1 MDGKLVKV
9 AGNRLVL
16 ETSEGLNLSRVNHL
30 SEGQQPSV
38 EFTIVDQRKISRD
51 QRAKIWALIHDLCDY
66 TGDTPDYWE
75 AEFKWRVQT
84 AFGIQKFSLSDCSV
98 TTANRMILV
107 ILDFLFSENIP
118 FKTEIWDSL
127 PQEFPKQILCL
138 RNRQCVICGKPNADL
153 AHFKTVG
160 LGRNRH
166 KIDERKMYFFTLC
179 REHHQEQHAEGINSF
194 IQKYHIKPVRLS
206 NSDLIRFKILTRH
219 QLEKL
224 EKNDGIQNF

>member
-16 ETSEGLNLSRVNHL
+16 ETSEGLNLSQVNHL

-51 QRAKIWALIHDLCDY
+51 QRAKIWALIHDLCNY
-66 TGDTPDYWE
+66 TGDTPEYWE
-75 AEFKWRVQT
+75 AEFKWRVHT
-84 AFGIQKFSLSDCSV
+84 AFGVPKFSLSDCSV

-166 KIDERKMYFFTLC
+166 KIDERKMFFFTLC
-179 REHHQEQHAEGINSF
+179 REHHHEQHTEGINSF

-224 EKNDGIQNF
+224 EENDGVQNF

>member
-1 MDGKLVKV
+1 MNGKLVKV
-9 AGNRLVL
+9 AGRRLVL
-16 ETSEGLNLSRVNHL
+16 ETSEEFNLSQVNHL
-30 SEGQQPSV
+30 SEGQQPSFDV
-38 EFTIVDQRKISRD
+38 TIVDQRKISRD

-84 AFGIQKFSLSDCSV
+84 AFGVPKFSLSDCSV

-138 RNRQCVICGKPNADL
+138 RNRQCVICRKPNADL

-166 KIDERKMYFFTLC
+166 KIDERKMFFFTLC
-179 REHHQEQHAEGINSF
+179 REHHQEQHTEGINSF

-219 QLEKL
+219 HLEKL
-224 EKNDGIQNF
+224 EEDDD